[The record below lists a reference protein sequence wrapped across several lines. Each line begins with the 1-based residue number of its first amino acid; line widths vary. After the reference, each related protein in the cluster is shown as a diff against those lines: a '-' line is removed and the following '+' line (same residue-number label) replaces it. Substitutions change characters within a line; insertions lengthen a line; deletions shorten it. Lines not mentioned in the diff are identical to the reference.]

1 MVGEPRVAA
10 RIDPMERAEFI
21 TIVAD
26 ILEVDPG
33 TVSLTDVLDEIDWDS
48 LSNIGFI
55 AEIDETNGTHIDADE
70 LAKAVTVSDL
80 YDLAQGSSKGA

>member
-1 MVGEPRVAA
+1 
-10 RIDPMERAEFI
+10 MERAEFI